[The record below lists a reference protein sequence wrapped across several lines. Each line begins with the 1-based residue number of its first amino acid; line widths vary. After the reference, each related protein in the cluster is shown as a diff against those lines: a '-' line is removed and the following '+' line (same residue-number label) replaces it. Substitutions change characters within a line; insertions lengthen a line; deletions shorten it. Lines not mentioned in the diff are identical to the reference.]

1 MNKKL
6 IIVLIILLLFVLC
19 LIAAAVCAFV
29 LMPYNTLGA
38 ISAVNLLFS
47 MNV

>member
-6 IIVLIILLLFVLC
+6 IICLIILLLLVLC
-19 LIAAAVCAFV
+19 LIAAVVCAFV

-38 ISAVNLLFS
+38 VSAVNFLFS
-47 MNV
+47 TNV